1 MNYIEYSSKIRILS
15 LISIF
20 HAESGHPGGALS
32 CADILAVLASRNLP
46 FDGAG
51 KNHLVFSK
59 GHSCPALYAMA
70 ALQKLIPTQ
79 SLLTLRKIDSL
90 LQGHPS
96 VLTTP
101 WVEASTGSLGQGF
114 SVAIGMAMG
123 KKYRLRDS
131 SIFTLLGDGEMQE
144 GQVWEGAMC
153 AAHYGLDN
161 LCAIVDY
168 NKLQS
173 DDLNEN
179 IISLN
184 SLANKW
190 KAFNWNVIEID
201 GHNFKEIENAI
212 RTFDQVKGMPTVIIA
227 NTVKGKGV
235 SFMENVPA
243 WHGSVKI
250 KPTELKLALTE
261 LGISEQD
268 MLSVAGGNIPEL
280 S

>member
-1 MNYIEYSSKIRILS
+1 MTDYFSYSRKIRILS

-20 HAESGHPGGALS
+20 HAESGHPGGSLS
-32 CADILAVLASRNLP
+32 CADLLAVLTSRNLP
-46 FDGAG
+46 FDASSQ
-51 KNHLVFSK
+51 NHLVFSK

-70 ALQKLIPTQ
+70 AIQKVIPIQ
-79 SLLTLRKIDSL
+79 SLSTLRKIDSQ

-123 KKYRLRDS
+123 KKYRLQDS
-131 SIFTLLGDGEMQE
+131 SIFSLLGDGEMQE
-144 GQVWEGAMC
+144 GQVWEAAMC

-173 DDLNEN
+173 DDFNEN

-184 SLANKW
+184 SLADKW

-201 GHNFKEIENAI
+201 GHNFKQIESAF
-212 RTFDQVKGMPTVIIA
+212 RAFDEVKGRPSFII
-227 NTVKGKGV
+227 
-235 SFMENVPA
+235 E
-243 WHGSVKI
+243 KI
-250 KPTELKLALTE
+250 
-261 LGISEQD
+261 ID
-268 MLSVAGGNIPEL
+268 FNND
-280 S
+280 

>member
-1 MNYIEYSSKIRILS
+1 
-15 LISIF
+15 
-20 HAESGHPGGALS
+20 
-32 CADILAVLASRNLP
+32 
-46 FDGAG
+46 
-51 KNHLVFSK
+51 
-59 GHSCPALYAMA
+59 
-70 ALQKLIPTQ
+70 
-79 SLLTLRKIDSL
+79 
-90 LQGHPS
+90 
-96 VLTTP
+96 
-101 WVEASTGSLGQGF
+101 
-114 SVAIGMAMG
+114 
-123 KKYRLRDS
+123 
-131 SIFTLLGDGEMQE
+131 
-144 GQVWEGAMC
+144 MC

-201 GHNFKEIENAI
+201 GHNFKQIESAF
-212 RTFDQVKGMPTVIIA
+212 RAFDEVKGRPTVIIA

-250 KPTELKLALTE
+250 KPMELKLALTE